1 MAKKLTSLF
10 ASMMLFISNGAQA
23 KPKNFEQSLKIENN
37 KNVGNSLKIDNN
49 ISKKIND
56 SLTTEDF
63 ITYLCATLFLGG
75 GLYYGVPYCR
85 ELYKK
90 YAPVKPLNKE
100 QPTLKTN
107 TVFIANQKIQDQ
119 KKNIC
124 SNFKHKENEYEKF
137 KNFEEKNKD
146 PKKNICSN
154 FKHKEN
160 EYEKFKNFEEKNKD
174 LKNNIK
180 LNSKY
185 EKSGDKSLGEGA
197 QGEAWLFKNLETG
210 ELVVVKTIKDEDAQK
225 CEKLAYEN
233 REMLSDC
240 EYFCKPLDYFEED
253 GVAYAVYEYI
263 DGIGI
268 TGLSEI
274 IKQGKNESLLISEL
288 FCQLF
293 EAVKYLKD
301 KGFSHNDLLK
311 KNILFIQNDKKE
323 LRIKIVDYGAF
334 KKGFDDKIKDEC
346 SVCYLIFSLT
356 CEIDE
361 LLNRND
367 DPWPKVV
374 PDFVNFMSGQNLNE
388 KSFKEI
394 SDFFGLGKQEKI
406 YKQISNKSH
415 DEVIN
420 FFKNEMKKVDK

>member
-1 MAKKLTSLF
+1 MKSKRLTSLL
-10 ASMMLFISNGAQA
+10 AGVLLLISNGAQA
-23 KPKNFEQSLKIENN
+23 KPKNSEQSLKIENN

-49 ISKKIND
+49 KSKKIND

-90 YAPVKPLNKE
+90 YAPVKPLNTK
-100 QPTLKTN
+100 
-107 TVFIANQKIQDQ
+107 NQTEKNVVLNFEEKNKDS

-124 SNFKHKENEYEKF
+124 PNFKHEENEYEKF
-137 KNFEEKNKD
+137 KNVD
-146 PKKNICSN
+146 
-154 FKHKEN
+154 
-160 EYEKFKNFEEKNKD
+160 EKNKD

-225 CEKLAYEN
+225 CEKLAYDN

-240 EYFCKPLDYFEED
+240 EYFCKPLDYFEEN

-274 IKQGKNESLLISEL
+274 IKQGKNESLLISKL

-356 CEIDE
+356 CKIDE

-367 DPWPKVV
+367 DPWPKVI
-374 PDFVNFMSGQNLNE
+374 PDFVNFVSGKKLNE
-388 KSFKEI
+388 ESFEKI
-394 SDFFGLGKQEKI
+394 SKFFGINVKEKE
-406 YKQISNKSH
+406 YRKISNKSL
-415 DEVIN
+415 DEVID
-420 FFKNEMKKVDK
+420 FFRDEVKKFSEGLNK

>member
-49 ISKKIND
+49 RSKKISD
-56 SLTTEDF
+56 SSTTEDF

-90 YAPVKPLNKE
+90 YAPVKPLNTK
-100 QPTLKTN
+100 
-107 TVFIANQKIQDQ
+107 NQTGKFEEKDKDP

-124 SNFKHKENEYEKF
+124 PNFKHGENEYEKF
-137 KNFEEKNKD
+137 KNVD
-146 PKKNICSN
+146 
-154 FKHKEN
+154 
-160 EYEKFKNFEEKNKD
+160 EKNKD

-233 REMLSDC
+233 REMLSAC
-240 EYFCKPLDYFEED
+240 KYLCKPLDYFEEN
-253 GVAYAVYEYI
+253 GVVYAVYEYI
-263 DGIGI
+263 EKVDLKDFIK
-268 TGLSEI
+268 SE
-274 IKQGKNESLLISEL
+274 KDAVLIFYKSIL
-288 FCQLF
+288 YVSKAF
-293 EAVKYLKD
+293 KYLAEKGFYHNDFQVDNVVFTKDHKGDFTLKVIDYGRFNQKSYFNDAKFEFDHFKSEFVLNKFYKFLEDQKMKSDIFFEIAGKYKKYEKFDVCKCDYIKTFTNAVNCYSKLVEMIGKD
-301 KGFSHNDLLK
+301 K
-311 KNILFIQNDKKE
+311 
-323 LRIKIVDYGAF
+323 
-334 KKGFDDKIKDEC
+334 
-346 SVCYLIFSLT
+346 
-356 CEIDE
+356 
-361 LLNRND
+361 
-367 DPWPKVV
+367 
-374 PDFVNFMSGQNLNE
+374 
-388 KSFKEI
+388 
-394 SDFFGLGKQEKI
+394 
-406 YKQISNKSH
+406 
-415 DEVIN
+415 
-420 FFKNEMKKVDK
+420 